1 MNARRGLQMILAA
14 VMFAALVPMVSGG
27 VAQNWHLVDV
37 DYTGTDAV
45 DGTYHYKDLFVNKT
59 GNATGSRMNLP
70 NATEKTTWWYAECPA
85 EFDGVAFGEGD
96 WILNLDHGPTGSCT
110 IWANVCK
117 VNDSTGEVTYLAN
130 GSVTPAAGTRASVI
144 VCYDLPQT
152 SQIFNVSERLA
163 LRMHHNRSNDLWI
176 YYYDVEDK
184 KYSNLASPVS
194 DPGYPVPELS
204 TLVLISIGLVMLVC
218 IVSFKRSKSE

>member
-1 MNARRGLQMILAA
+1 VNLNHGLI
-14 VMFAALVPMVSGG
+14 
-27 VAQNWHLVDV
+27 D
-37 DYTGTDAV
+37 D
-45 DGTYHYKDLFVNKT
+45 
-59 GNATGSRMNLP
+59 
-70 NATEKTTWWYAECPA
+70 
-85 EFDGVAFGEGD
+85 
-96 WILNLDHGPTGSCT
+96 CT

-130 GSVTPAAGTRASVI
+130 GSVTPAGTRASVI

-152 SQIFNVSERLA
+152 NQVFNVSERLA
-163 LRMHHNRSNDLWI
+163 LRMYHNRSDDLRI
-176 YYYDVEDK
+176 YYYDVEDT

-194 DPGYPVPELS
+194 DPGYPIPELS

>member
-1 MNARRGLQMILAA
+1 MNARIGLQMILAA

-27 VAQNWHLVDV
+27 VAQSWHLLNG

-45 DGTYHYKDLFVNKT
+45 DGTYHYKDLFMNKT
-59 GNATGSRMNLP
+59 GNATGSHMNLP
-70 NATEKTTWWYAECPA
+70 NVTEETTWWYAECPA
-85 EFDGVAFGEGD
+85 EFDGVAFGEDD
-96 WILNLDHGPTGSCT
+96 WVVNLNHGLIDDCT

-130 GSVTPAAGTRASVI
+130 GSVTPAGTRASVI

-152 SQIFNVSERLA
+152 NQVFNVSERLA
-163 LRMHHNRSNDLWI
+163 LRMYHNRSDDLRI
-176 YYYDVEDK
+176 YYYDVEDT

-194 DPGYPVPELS
+194 DPGYPIPELS